1 MTPADTTPETPA
13 LRPITI
19 HVPPAVAQK
28 LNEWHEGTLEDAAL
42 TALRLY
48 HGMGA
53 HAYAQLRAL
62 AQTRDT
68 SPAKA
73 LRDAIEQ
80 AALEADAP
88 AKPNTLGRPVVNQS
102 RDASIYAAIKDGNT
116 YARVATLFN
125 LSVVRVGQIVAHQRE
140 INGEVSAKRRRAPVC
155 HEPTPSQPKAPEIGS
170 LFDALDSGMTRATA
184 AQTYTLTVEQ
194 VNRAYAAYKAE
205 LPPHPSRGDRVSAT
219 FAGLYALEDKPEPR
233 AAEPEPQDKPQGEK
247 VLSLEDSKPAEPPRK
262 LVIIPPS
269 MRNPQAAAT
278 PTPTPPAPEHSLQE
292 LQQAFDNL
300 MGGL

>member
-1 MTPADTTPETPA
+1 MTPTDTTPETPAETPA

-19 HVPPAVAQK
+19 HVPPAVALK
-28 LNEWHEGTLEDAAL
+28 LSEWHDGTLEDATL

-80 AALEADAP
+80 AALEANAP
-88 AKPNTLGRPVVNQS
+88 AKPNGLGRPIVNQS

-155 HEPTPSQPKAPEIGS
+155 HEPTPGQPKAPEIGT

-219 FAGLYALEDKPEPR
+219 FAGLHALENKPE
-233 AAEPEPQDKPQGEK
+233 
-247 VLSLEDSKPAEPPRK
+247 VLSLEVSSPEPPRK

-269 MRNPQAAAT
+269 MRNQMNQTDPHAAPTAHT
-278 PTPTPPAPEHSLQE
+278 PLAPEQTLQE
-292 LQQAFDNL
+292 LQQEFDNL
-300 MGGL
+300 MGEL

>member
-1 MTPADTTPETPA
+1 MMPPDTTADTPEAPADTPA

-19 HVPPAVAQK
+19 HVPPAVALK
-28 LNEWHEGTLEDAAL
+28 LSEWHDGTLEDATL

-53 HAYAQLRAL
+53 HAYAQLRSL

-80 AALEADAP
+80 AALEANAP
-88 AKPNTLGRPVVNQS
+88 AKPNVLGRPVVNQS
-102 RDASIYAAIKDGNT
+102 RDASIYSAIKDGNT

-140 INGEVSAKRRRAPVC
+140 INGEVPTKRRRAPVC

-219 FAGLYALEDKPEPR
+219 FAGLHALENKPE
-233 AAEPEPQDKPQGEK
+233 
-247 VLSLEDSKPAEPPRK
+247 VLSLEVSSPEPPRK

-269 MRNPQAAAT
+269 MRNQTDPHAT
-278 PTPTPPAPEHSLQE
+278 PMPTAHTPPAPEQTLQE
-292 LQQAFDNL
+292 LQQEFDNL